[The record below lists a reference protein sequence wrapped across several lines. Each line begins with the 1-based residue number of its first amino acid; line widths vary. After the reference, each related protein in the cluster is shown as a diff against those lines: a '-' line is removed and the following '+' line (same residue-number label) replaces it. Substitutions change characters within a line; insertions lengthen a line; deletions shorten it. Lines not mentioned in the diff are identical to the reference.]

1 MTKLDV
7 LNEIASAITGTTVAA
22 PDIKSAIDIIAAKGK
37 GSAVSSETIAE
48 ALSVCDTYIENIIGS
63 DVVVEANKT
72 ASITA
77 NGTVEITPT
86 SGSDAM
92 AKVTATVN
100 VPDPTGK
107 LRVDFFQVLEKDTK
121 YDTDVSIEKIM
132 TKSQMAGKKIFIPG
146 QAIEFDDMTLNESY
160 SKVAVLDMTQGVTV
174 EYSLTGVAAAPTAT
188 LNMTFK
194 FSSIVDGYTPAADT
208 LIYELSG
215 ITA

>member
-22 PDIKSAIDIIAAKGK
+22 TDIKSAIDIIAAKGK

-63 DVVVEANKT
+63 DVVVEPNKAT
-72 ASITA
+72 SITA

-100 VPDPTGK
+100 VPTTVTPPAWFTSGK
-107 LRVDFFQVLEKDTK
+107 DSVPPQSYANAIVFADSANSFDGVYSNTLSPDGTSTIGELYLARIESMATITSVTYIGQVPNGESSPADIFVFV
-121 YDTDVSIEKIM
+121 VSE
-132 TKSQMAGKKIFIPG
+132 
-146 QAIEFDDMTLNESY
+146 
-160 SKVAVLDMTQGVTV
+160 
-174 EYSLTGVAAAPTAT
+174 
-188 LNMTFK
+188 
-194 FSSIVDGYTPAADT
+194 
-208 LIYELSG
+208 
-215 ITA
+215 